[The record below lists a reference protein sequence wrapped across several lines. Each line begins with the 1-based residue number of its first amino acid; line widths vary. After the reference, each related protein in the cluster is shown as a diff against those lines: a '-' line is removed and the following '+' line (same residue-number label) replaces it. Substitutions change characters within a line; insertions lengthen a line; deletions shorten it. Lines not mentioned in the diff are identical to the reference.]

1 MLSRRPQRIPSGG
14 CTRASPTRR
23 CDGGDSSACHSGR
36 SPRRTGG
43 RPRGRRRQLRHRRS
57 DPPPFVEGVDELV
70 DRQIAGRHPEYLGHW
85 RWFAARRVKF
95 GVFASADSF
104 HVIVE
109 SGPPSSAGGSTPQR
123 RPHIL
128 GPFFGL
134 DVPAVDLGLVIG
146 EDVAHLVFQ
155 LVVVDVHL
163 EDERLA
169 VLAAADLLNVGADE
183 FVVEVVGRHLG
194 HHLPVDGVLDL
205 SKRLAARRV
214 GCASDVADRLAPQL
228 SIALSVSFSST
239 FS

>member
-1 MLSRRPQRIPSGG
+1 MIEQRQVRAALVVPDAEHAGEHVIERGTRRRRGPRSRDRSWAPFGGVRVKSRHPWSAMSASRSSMLSRRPQRIPSGG

-43 RPRGRRRQLRHRRS
+43 RPRGRRRQLRHRR

-123 RPHIL
+123 RPH
-128 GPFFGL
+128 PWS
-134 DVPAVDLGLVIG
+134 
-146 EDVAHLVFQ
+146 VFRPRRASGRSRTRNRRGCRSP
-155 LVVVDVHL
+155 
-163 EDERLA
+163 RL
-169 VLAAADLLNVGADE
+169 
-183 FVVEVVGRHLG
+183 
-194 HHLPVDGVLDL
+194 
-205 SKRLAARRV
+205 SARR
-214 GCASDVADRLAPQL
+214 R
-228 SIALSVSFSST
+228 
-239 FS
+239 